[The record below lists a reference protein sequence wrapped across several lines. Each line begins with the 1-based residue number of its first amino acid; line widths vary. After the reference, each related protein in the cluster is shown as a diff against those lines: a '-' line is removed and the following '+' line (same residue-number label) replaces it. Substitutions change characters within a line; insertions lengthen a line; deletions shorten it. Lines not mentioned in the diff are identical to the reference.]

1 MAEGACAVEV
11 VEIEGEGEEE
21 ACVMG
26 ERLRLAV
33 REERGSFLSGG
44 EGCSCGGRD
53 AVPGSGRLW
62 VSVYE

>member
-1 MAEGACAVEV
+1 MGACAVEV
-11 VEIEGEGEEE
+11 VEGEGEEE
-21 ACVMG
+21 TCVMG

-33 REERGSFLSGG
+33 REERGSFLSGR
-44 EGCSCGGRD
+44 EGCSCGRRD